1 MPHFASIR
9 KGTTT
14 KDTMAT
20 LKVVNLENKET
31 GSCELHD
38 SIATAPLQPHL
49 VKDAV
54 TAYMAS
60 LRQGTH
66 AVKTRGQV
74 SGSRKKLFRQ
84 KGTGNARQGNAQ
96 APHRRSGGVVF
107 GPTPRDHSIQ
117 INKKAKKKALTSVLG
132 EKIRQN
138 QMFVVDELKATTHKT
153 KDLVAQLSGLNLTNA
168 LIVFSTAD
176 DNFLKASRNLTNIM
190 MKHSGSLNIYDILN
204 HQQLVITKDA
214 LEEVEGRLL
223 K

>member
-1 MPHFASIR
+1 
-9 KGTTT
+9 
-14 KDTMAT
+14 MAT

-31 GSCELHD
+31 GTLELHD

-54 TAYMAS
+54 VAYMAS

-66 AVKTRGQV
+66 SVKTRGEV

-117 INKKAKKKALTSVLG
+117 INKKAKTKALISVIG

-138 QMFVVDELKATTHKT
+138 QLFVIDELTAKTPKT
-153 KDLVAQLSGLNLTNA
+153 KDLVAQLSGLNLSKA
-168 LIVFSTAD
+168 LVVFSTAD
-176 DNFLKASRNLTNIM
+176 DNFLKASRNLQNLMI
-190 MKHSGSLNIYDILN
+190 KHVGSLNVYDILN
-204 HQQLVITKDA
+204 HTQLLITKDA